1 MGIGYYGLE
10 PTSNGKYYANLPYR
24 MFDKGLSKV
33 IGYSLFFN
41 RANASADNPGQVIF
55 GGVDTNKFYGT
66 VGTIPISMSQ
76 LQYQYVTVQME
87 GMTVTSS
94 NGTTSNIT
102 NKADSVVLDSGTSSL
117 VLVSL
122 SRSYLVPISRIGAF
136 QARMWRRLSCS

>member
-1 MGIGYYGLE
+1 MGIGYDGLE
-10 PTSNGKYYANLPYR
+10 QTGSGKSYANLPYR

-41 RANASADNPGQVIF
+41 RANASADNPGRVIF

-66 VGTIPISMSQ
+66 MGTVPISMSQ
-76 LQYQYVTVQME
+76 LEYQYVTVQME
-87 GMTVTSS
+87 GMTVTTS

-102 NKADSVVLDSGTSSL
+102 NKANSVVLDSGTSSL

-122 SRSYLVPISRIGAF
+122 CPFHLCTISRTESF
-136 QARMWRRLSCS
+136 QARMWQRLACS